1 MTSIQPIENN
11 GKICKAEQIND
22 IETSVIELSD
32 ELKKSNDALDD
43 LDFALDVVQERHYSY
58 MAKSKKVRNKMRKL
72 SSEL

>member
-1 MTSIQPIENN
+1 MTSIQPIQNNEN
-11 GKICKAEQIND
+11 ICKADQINE
-22 IETSVIELSD
+22 IEVSVTELSD

>member
-1 MTSIQPIENN
+1 MTSIQPIEGN
-11 GKICKAEQIND
+11 GRICKAEEINEV
-22 IETSVIELSD
+22 ETSVIELSD

-58 MAKSKKVRNKMRKL
+58 IVKSKKVRNKMRKL

>member
-1 MTSIQPIENN
+1 MTSIQPIDSN
-11 GKICKAEQIND
+11 GRICKAEQINE
-22 IETSVIELSD
+22 IEESVMELSD
-32 ELKKSNDALDD
+32 ELDD

>member
-1 MTSIQPIENN
+1 MTSIQPIQNN
-11 GKICKAEQIND
+11 GNICKADQINE
-22 IETSVIELSD
+22 IEVSVTELSD